1 MHTRFS
7 SYNIKNI
14 ALFYWITLF
23 INGWFIM
30 PNWVFYFRLYLTQTQ
45 VGIVEGV
52 AVLAGIIME
61 IPSGA
66 LADLI
71 GKKRTLILGSI
82 LQIMCCVILI
92 NARDFTHFLLGNVV
106 MFLGFACHS
115 GATEALAYDSL
126 KEKGQ
131 ADKYS
136 GVIGKSSSISIGA
149 ILFATFVGGYL
160 YSIHPAGPF
169 YAWMVFLTISIV
181 LLCFTTEPHVD
192 SEKFSLESY
201 LNHLKVGTKTLFN
214 DKLRNYLVPL
224 LAFAAFVKLYEGLVR
239 QSTAAY
245 FGYTGETFGYLFALV
260 SIPAIYLS
268 FKFGR
273 IREKVSDKTLIILNL
288 AGFMLSFFVA
298 SLTNNFY
305 VGATYYLVM
314 NIIRNMVGP
323 LTSSL
328 INDRIDSKHRA
339 TTLSTLALFSQIPYI
354 ILVMGFAFMTEAS
367 NLPTLFLI
375 YTTALLIVLIYSAI
389 FVKNNVKSLPLHLL
403 AEKEI
408 Q

>member
-1 MHTRFS
+1 MRTHFS

-30 PNWVFYFRLYLTQTQ
+30 PNWVFYYRQYLTQGQ
-45 VGIVEGV
+45 VGLVEGI
-52 AVLAGIIME
+52 AVLAGILME
-61 IPSGA
+61 IPTGA

-71 GKKRTLILGSI
+71 GKKWTLILGSI
-82 LQIMCCVILI
+82 FQIACCVILI
-92 NARDFTHFLLGNVV
+92 NARDFAHFLLGNVV

-115 GATEALAYDSL
+115 GANEAFAYDSL
-126 KEKGQ
+126 KENSQ
-131 ADKYS
+131 ASKYS
-136 GVIGKSSSISIGA
+136 EVIGKSSSITIAA

-169 YAWMVFLTISIV
+169 YAWMIFLIISII
-181 LLCFTTEPHVD
+181 LLLFTTEPRVD
-192 SEKFSLESY
+192 SVKFSLQSY
-201 LNHLKVGTKTLFN
+201 LIHLKEGTKTLFN
-214 DKLRNYLVPL
+214 HKLRNYLVPL
-224 LAFAAFVKLYEGLVR
+224 LAFVMFVKLYEGLVR

-273 IREKVSDKTLIILNL
+273 IREKLADKPLILFNL
-288 AGFMLSFFVA
+288 FGFMLSFFVA
-298 SLTNNFY
+298 SLTNNLY
-305 VGATYYLVM
+305 VGAGYFLVM

-354 ILVMGFAFMTEAS
+354 ILVVGFAFMTEAA
-367 NLPTLFLI
+367 NLPMLLLI
-375 YTTALLIVLIYSAI
+375 YALVSLLVLIYSAV
-389 FVKNNVKSLPLHLL
+389 FVKNRE
-403 AEKEI
+403 A
-408 Q
+408 

>member
-1 MHTRFS
+1 MRTHFS

-30 PNWVFYFRLYLTQTQ
+30 PNWVFYFRQYLTQTQ
-45 VGIVEGV
+45 VGLVEGV
-52 AVLAGIIME
+52 AVLVGILME

-71 GKKRTLILGSI
+71 GKKRAMILGS
-82 LQIMCCVILI
+82 LFQIASCVILI

-115 GATEALAYDSL
+115 GATEAFAYDSL
-126 KEKGQ
+126 KESGQ
-131 ADKYS
+131 ANKYS
-136 GVIGKSSSISIGA
+136 EVIGKSSSITIAA

-160 YSIHPAGPF
+160 YSLHPAGAF
-169 YAWMVFLTISIV
+169 YAWMIFLMISII
-181 LLCFTTEPHVD
+181 LLLFTTEPHVD
-192 SEKFSLESY
+192 SEKFSLKSY
-201 LNHLKVGTKTLFN
+201 LIHLKEGTKTLFN
-214 DKLRNYLVPL
+214 HKLRNYLVPL
-224 LAFAAFVKLYEGLVR
+224 LAFVMFVKLYEGLVR

-273 IREKVSDKTLIILNL
+273 IREKIADKPLILLNL
-288 AGFMLSFFVA
+288 FGFMLSFFVA
-298 SLTNNFY
+298 SLTSNLY
-305 VGATYYLVM
+305 VGAGYFLVM

-328 INDRIDSKHRA
+328 INDRIDSKHRT
-339 TTLSTLALFSQIPYI
+339 TTLSTLALFSQLPYI
-354 ILVMGFAFMTEAS
+354 VLVIGFAYMTEAA
-367 NLPTLFLI
+367 NLPTLLLI
-375 YTTALLIVLIYSAI
+375 YALVSLIVLIYSAF
-389 FVKNNVKSLPLHLL
+389 FVKKDSSLS
-403 AEKEI
+403 
-408 Q
+408 